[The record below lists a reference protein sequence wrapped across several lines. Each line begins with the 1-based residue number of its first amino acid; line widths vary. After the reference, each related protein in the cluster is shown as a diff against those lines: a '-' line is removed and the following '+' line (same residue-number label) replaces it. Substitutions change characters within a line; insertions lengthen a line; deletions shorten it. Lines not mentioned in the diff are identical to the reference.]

1 MKLKVLAVSLMTGL
15 AVTACGGGD
24 SSGPPPDPVIAA
36 AGSYGMVT
44 YNGSAL
50 PTLFFSNAA
59 GTLEVTGGTEVLRA
73 DHSYDESWSTRTTY
87 NAGYDCG
94 CVTTST
100 DAVES
105 GNFDLVG
112 TTITFHPAD
121 GSAAYTGAVSNG
133 VLTYTA
139 GQLSVK
145 YQK

>member
-1 MKLKVLAVSLMTGL
+1 MSLKALAVGLMTGL
-15 AVTACGGGD
+15 AITACGGD

-36 AGSYGMVT
+36 AGSYAMAT
-44 YNGSAL
+44 YNGSPL
-50 PTLFFSNAA
+50 PTLFYSNAA
-59 GTLEVTGGTEVLRA
+59 GTAEVTGGTEVLRV
-73 DHSYDESWSTRTTY
+73 DHSYDESWSTRVTY
-87 NAGYDCG
+87 NAGYGCG
-94 CVTTST
+94 CVQNST

-112 TTITFHPAD
+112 TTITFHPSD

-139 GQLSVK
+139 GSLSLK